1 MMQTRSFQW
10 TFLPVTPSELEIIT
24 LHSFQEHETAIARQ
38 GGGMDISQAPSDRL
52 LTLVAEDHGHDT

>member
-1 MMQTRSFQW
+1 MQTRPFQS

-24 LHSFQEHETAIARQ
+24 LCSFQEHEAAMAHQ

-52 LTLVAEDHGHDT
+52 LTLAAGEHGHDT